1 MNRLIVAITITA
13 IAGAVFATTDWT
25 VHRFDDARFSVQLPE
40 VPTRARQKLQAD
52 APAAAATVF
61 ALKTREGSY
70 MVSYV
75 DSDTF
80 DDDRNRIDNILDA
93 TARGAMTNAGASVIE
108 TRAITRNGFLGRAVQ
123 FRGRDGQVFRGLI
136 FLAGERLYQ
145 VYALGDASWVNGK
158 DADRFL
164 NSFAMWK

>member
-1 MNRLIVAITITA
+1 MNRIIAAFTITA
-13 IAGAVFATTDWT
+13 IAGAAFATDWA
-25 VHRFDDARFSVQLPE
+25 VHRFEDARFSVQLPE
-40 VPTRARQKLQAD
+40 APTKARQNLQAE
-52 APAAAATVF
+52 ARAAAATVF
-61 ALKTREGSY
+61 ALRTKAGSY

-80 DDDRNRIDNILDA
+80 DDDRNRFDNILDA
-93 TARGAMTNAGASVIE
+93 TARGAMTNAGASVIDI
-108 TRAITRNGFLGRAVQ
+108 RAITRNGFLGRAVQ

>member
-1 MNRLIVAITITA
+1 MKRILAALTITA
-13 IAGAVFATTDWT
+13 LFGAAVADLEWA
-25 VHRFDDARFSVQLPE
+25 VHRFEDARFSVQLPE
-40 VPTRARQKLQAD
+40 APTRARQKLQAD
-52 APAAAATVF
+52 TQQATVF
-61 ALKTREGSY
+61 ALKTRAGSY

-80 DDDRNRIDNILDA
+80 DDDRNRFDNILDA
-93 TARGAMTNAGASVIE
+93 TARGAMTNAGTNLMEI
-108 TRAITRNGFLGRAVQ
+108 RAITRNGFLGRAVQ
-123 FRGRDGQVFRGLI
+123 FRSPDGQVFRGLI